1 MFGTK
6 RLKQAHDIKTDE
18 LLQQN
23 AALQSRIAELE
34 SEKFSLEQRC
44 FSFEQQQRMSEGLF
58 ENMASF
64 EKTLVSSQSTLR
76 GLSNTLAAEKNRVN
90 DTAEVSKQAR
100 EDSEQLTHT
109 VDSLIASV
117 NEAASHV
124 HRLEARVDSIT
135 QILGLINQIAD
146 QTNLLALNA
155 AIEAARAGEHGR
167 GFAVVAEEV
176 RNLSTR
182 TGEATEEI
190 AREIAAIQA
199 ETNATQARMTQ
210 VSEEHASLATS
221 GRKSSESMLQV
232 LDTVQSMGTAI
243 SASASRSF
251 VELAKTDHLI
261 FKFNIYRAL
270 MGQKGEISGDSTR
283 DHTACR
289 LGQWYYKGEG
299 QNCFSGLPGFA
310 ELEGPH
316 RQVHGEGSASL
327 DSYRAG
333 DLEKALLHLRK
344 MEQAS
349 IAVQENLEKL
359 AQQAEGEGGPRCE

>member
-6 RLKQAHDIKTDE
+6 RLKQSYDIKTGE
-18 LLQQN
+18 LLQRN
-23 AALQSRIAELE
+23 VALQSRIVELE

-44 FSFEQQQRMSEGLF
+44 YALEQQQRMSEGLF
-58 ENMASF
+58 ENMSSF
-64 EKTLVSSQSTLR
+64 EETLVSSQTTLR
-76 GLSNTLAAEKNRVN
+76 GLSDSLAAESSRLK
-90 DTAEVSKQAR
+90 DTAEVSAHAR
-100 EDSEQLTHT
+100 EDSEQLMHT
-109 VDSLIASV
+109 MDSLIASV
-117 NEAASHV
+117 HDAASHV
-124 HRLEARVDSIT
+124 HALETRVNSIT

-199 ETNATQARMTQ
+199 ETNATQARMAQ
-210 VSEEHASLATS
+210 VSEEHVGLASS
-221 GRKSSESMLQV
+221 GRKSSESLLQV
-232 LDTVQSMGTAI
+232 LDTARSMGAAI

-251 VELAKTDHLI
+251 IELVKTDHLI
-261 FKFNIYRAL
+261 FKFNIYRTL
-270 MGQKGEISGDSTR
+270 MGQNDEVSGDSTC

-289 LGQWYYKGEG
+289 LGQWYYEGEG
-299 QNCFSGLPGFA
+299 KNNFSGLAGFA
-310 ELEGPH
+310 ELEKSH
-316 RQVHGEGSASL
+316 RLVHVEGSASL

-333 DLEKALLHLRK
+333 NLEKALWHLRN
-344 MEQAS
+344 MEKAS
-349 IAVQENLEKL
+349 IAVQEILGKL
-359 AQQAEGEGGPRCE
+359 ARQAEADVKLAP